1 MSQRAYECLHWFF
14 NGNLWHWF
22 LCDADGVGGNGGDD
36 SGDDDGDD
44 GGDDDGDGDSV
55 GVGVG
60 DDGGDCGDEDGD
72 AGSATIAM
80 AAVQRCDH
88 RHDTHTP
95 QAMPSRKVDEIYAT
109 PRVA

>member
-1 MSQRAYECLHWFF
+1 MAVALAMAVAIIAIIA
-14 NGNLWHWF
+14 GI
-22 LCDADGVGGNGGDD
+22 AIII
-36 SGDDDGDD
+36 
-44 GGDDDGDGDSV
+44 
-55 GVGVG
+55 
-60 DDGGDCGDEDGD
+60 
-72 AGSATIAM
+72 AGSAKIAM